1 MEKKNN
7 FTNKATL
14 VCLVSYIYC
23 LFQIWH
29 LCKVGG
35 LKIHLIKIVIG
46 MIIFLTSLFFWYKN
60 KPEKSNK
67 NKKLKIILVVLVTIF
82 FGLQIIYLAMPYN
95 GALSWKI
102 DEWRHKKEV
111 TLKHDNIL
119 NDGVNGLFLDL
130 DTALKL
136 PEKLYIV
143 NDFKMTFDQKGNIKT
158 INTFIYG
165 KDKEGAT
172 KTYLIDYDIS
182 KNEKIEVY
190 IDNNVNATYDE
201 DLQLA
206 PLLTILDSADYKQQI
221 SLWSQFYNFDV
232 GEILYY
238 GRRCFDQS
246 AGLVYL
252 AGDVD
257 GDGIDKGTNNFMQLN
272 EGGKIVGYEVSLHMP
287 SIKIVTPVR
296 YIMEPEYIS
305 LDEVNQE
312 HEDQQIAK
320 TKQQESWQIDQ
331 NDGSAY
337 FFFDD
342 YKGWRLKV
350 TDAAAGS
357 RFYVLEKTEDG
368 GNSWFRINENP
379 FANELGVVEGIEFFD
394 DNFGFIGITGASKS
408 SSNLFVTNDGG
419 ISFKKLELPFN
430 LVTALPA
437 KLTIA
442 DFDYYEL
449 PIKNDGVLII
459 KVRSQA
465 DASDEISFASYDN
478 GQTWQ
483 VIN

>member
-60 KPEKSNK
+60 KPEKSSK

-130 DTALKL
+130 DKALKL

-165 KDKEGAT
+165 KDKEGVT

-257 GDGIDKGTNNFMQLN
+257 GDGIVKGTNNFMQLN
-272 EGGKIVGYEVSLHMP
+272 KGGKIVGYEVSLHMP